1 MLVLCL
7 MTYDAEIVSDA
18 GSLFVR
24 TLWHCEK
31 SDSLVML
38 LLEEGYDLVAGAAA
52 ACDSDVGSSLF
63 VVLALAACFHCTLC
77 VMHSVMLMTL
87 QQGSLMVCRDVD
99 LVMAMVQDVTPK
111 YLWFSGRWSW

>member
-1 MLVLCL
+1 
-7 MTYDAEIVSDA
+7 MTYDAETVSDA

-52 ACDSDVGSSLF
+52 AACDSDVGSSLF
-63 VVLALAACFHCTLC
+63 VALALPVCFHCTLC
-77 VMHSVMLMTL
+77 VMHSVMLKTL
-87 QQGSLMVCRDVD
+87 QGSLMVCRDAE
-99 LVMAMVQDVTPK
+99 LVMAMDQDVTPK

>member
-1 MLVLCL
+1 
-7 MTYDAEIVSDA
+7 MTYDAVTVSGA

-24 TLWHCEK
+24 SLWHCEK

-38 LLEEGYDLVAGAAA
+38 LLEEGYDLVGWAAV

-63 VVLALAACFHCTLC
+63 VALALPVCFRCTLC
-77 VMHSVMLMTL
+77 VMHSVMLKTL
-87 QQGSLMVCRDVD
+87 QGSLMVCRDAE
-99 LVMAMVQDVTPK
+99 LVMAMDQDVTSK